1 MRNRTKRCSSP
12 CTKSFATT
20 IPFTCLN
27 LAKYGK
33 IEWKDA
39 VKLAKAL
46 DKNEI
51 LQSVAFR
58 LYENSIDSEGTIPF
72 TQFLMS
78 SPSIQ
83 TLILSGN
90 GSAEYDHATTIVI
103 EALSHSKSLRSRKR
117 CHKKT
122 GSPRRA
128 SRFDSIAYYRAQFYR
143 KRRFGKYHGKCP
155 SSS

>member
-1 MRNRTKRCSSP
+1 M
-12 CTKSFATT
+12 
-20 IPFTCLN
+20 
-27 LAKYGK
+27 
-33 IEWKDA
+33 
-39 VKLAKAL
+39 KLTKAL

-103 EALSHSKSLRSRKR
+103 EALSHSKSLSSLDLENVAIKR
-117 CHKKT
+117 PEVLEGLLAST
-122 GSPRRA
+122 PSLITELTFIASDDSGSTMENAQALRRGLE
-128 SRFDSIAYYRAQFYR
+128 RN
-143 KRRFGKYHGKCP
+143 
-155 SSS
+155 